1 MCAAALVAAALIAGT
16 LGAAAQTRDEQ
27 DGGAQGGGTQAG
39 RLLLG
44 PAAAYGFGV
53 PLWMVRGAGTVNGLP
68 AGGTG
73 TSTAN
78 AAALEGLMLWD
89 GPFGPDLSLQA
100 GLGLR
105 YTTENFRSGAYAGD
119 LTIDPASG
127 AVVPALSETRALLR
141 VASLSAELRAE
152 LPLTEGVSLSAGL
165 WGEFRLASSAEYTI
179 RRLSPLPVGFAPFD
193 SAVVPP
199 AGAQEAHAA
208 RLGPAISLARAF
220 PLSRGLL
227 LRPEMDLRV
236 DAGALFDGLGPR
248 SASIGLRAA
257 LLFDLSAAPDTAR
270 PDTAR
275 PPTAPPDTVRR
286 DTVRGDT
293 AQRIARDTIP
303 AAPVVPALSAA
314 IDLCALGPDG
324 TVYQTATVHADLVR
338 NIVRIPFP
346 TSIYIDRGA
355 GLDACDSAIG
365 VGRADSFS
373 LEGTAGVD
381 PRTVAAHAIDLI
393 GGRLRAAVRDTLLLR
408 VPEGE
413 DAPFATER
421 AGWIRGYLSEAW
433 GVDSARVRIVTVGG
447 GDGSGAEGSNTD
459 RSGNDRSGSDR
470 SDDPRAGERPRRLG
484 VAFAGARASAPL
496 VLEWRS
502 LAYTLPKLD
511 IRPEIHA
518 AAGVLNWA
526 IAVRQGTQVVTEYS
540 SGHGPEESSG
550 TLYIPEA
557 RTGRP
562 LEPLVAELA
571 ARDSAG
577 ATVLV
582 YDTLRLAFDS
592 PRPTE
597 WGDSAVPE
605 RERRI
610 YHLRITGRGNGA
622 VAEAVR
628 DLTAT
633 LRPGDRVTTRGP
645 RADRICDAIRMAAP
659 AKARTVTFRTDDA
672 YDRTPIHSAAERAF
686 AGWDAVVIE
695 RAAAR
700 TASNDKR

>member
-1 MCAAALVAAALIAGT
+1 MCAVALTLAALIAGT
-16 LGAAAQTRDEQ
+16 RGAAAQTRD
-27 DGGAQGGGTQAG
+27 GGEQGGQTIQAG
-39 RLLLG
+39 RVLLG
-44 PAAAYGFGV
+44 PAVGYGFGV

-73 TSTAN
+73 TSAAN
-78 AAALEGLMLWD
+78 AAALEGVLLWD
-89 GPFGPDLSLQA
+89 GPFGPDLPLQA

-119 LTIDPASG
+119 RAIDPASG
-127 AVVPALSETRALLR
+127 AVAPTLSETRALLR
-141 VASLSAELRAE
+141 ATSLAAELRAE
-152 LPLTEGVSLSAGL
+152 LPLTEGLSLSAGL

-199 AGAQEAHAA
+199 AGTEEAHAA
-208 RLGPAISLARAF
+208 RLGPAVSLSRAF

-227 LRPEMDLRV
+227 LRPELDLRV
-236 DAGALFDGLGPR
+236 DAGALLDGLGPR

-275 PPTAPPDTVRR
+275 PPTAPRDTVRR

-293 AQRIARDTIP
+293 TQPIARDTIP

-355 GLDACDSAIG
+355 GLDACDSAVG

-373 LEGTAGVD
+373 LEGTAGAD

-393 GGRLRAAVRDTLLLR
+393 GGRLRTSPRDTLLLR
-408 VPEGE
+408 VPEGD

-447 GDGSGAEGSNTD
+447 GDGSGTD
-459 RSGNDRSGSDR
+459 RSGTDRSGTDR

-484 VAFAGARASAPL
+484 VAFAGMKTPAPL
-496 VLEWRS
+496 ALEWRS
-502 LAYTLPKLD
+502 LAYTLPRLD

-518 AAGVLNWA
+518 TAGVLNWA
-526 IAVRQGTQVVTEYS
+526 IAVRQGTQIVTEYS
-540 SGHGPEESSG
+540 SSHGPEESSG

-597 WGDSAVPE
+597 RGDSAVPD

-628 DLTAT
+628 DLTAA

-645 RADRICDAIRMAAP
+645 RADRICDAIRTSAP
-659 AKARTVTFRTDDA
+659 AKARTVTFRTDDS
-672 YDRTPIHSAAERAF
+672 YDRAPIHSAAERAL

>member
-1 MCAAALVAAALIAGT
+1 MCAVALVAAALIAGT
-16 LGAAAQTRDEQ
+16 LGAAAQT
-27 DGGAQGGGTQAG
+27 QGERG

-44 PAAAYGFGV
+44 PAVAYGFGV

-73 TSTAN
+73 TSAAN

-89 GPFGPDLSLQA
+89 GPFGPNLPLQA

-119 LTIDPASG
+119 RAIDPASG
-127 AVVPALSETRALLR
+127 AVVPRLSETRALLR
-141 VASLSAELRAE
+141 ATSLAAELRAV
-152 LPLTEGVSLSAGL
+152 LPLSEGLDLSVGL

-193 SAVVPP
+193 SVVVPP
-199 AGAQEAHAA
+199 AGTQEAHAA
-208 RLGPAISLARAF
+208 RLGPAASLSRAF

-227 LRPEMDLRV
+227 LRPEVDLRI
-236 DAGALFDGLGPR
+236 DLGALADGLGLR

-257 LLFDLSAAPDTAR
+257 LLFDLSAGPDTAR
-270 PDTAR
+270 PTTAPPDTTPRDTAR
-275 PPTAPPDTVRR
+275 PP
-286 DTVRGDT
+286 
-293 AQRIARDTIP
+293 IARDTSTTRTDTLAARDTVP
-303 AAPVVPALSAA
+303 APVQPALSAA

-324 TVYQTATVHADLVR
+324 AVFQTATVHADLVR

-355 GLDACDSAIG
+355 GLDACDSVIG

-393 GGRLRAAVRDTLLLR
+393 GGRLRAASRDTLLLR
-408 VPEGE
+408 VPEGD

-421 AGWIRGYLSEAW
+421 ARWIREYLAEAW
-433 GVDSARVRIVTVGG
+433 GVDSARVRIATAGR
-447 GDGSGAEGSNTD
+447 GDGSGTD
-459 RSGNDRSGSDR
+459 RSGTDR

-484 VAFAGARASAPL
+484 VAFAGMKAPAPL
-496 VLEWRS
+496 ALEWRS

-518 AAGVLNWA
+518 TAGVLNWA
-526 IAVRQGTQVVTEYS
+526 IAVRQGTQIVTEYS
-540 SGHGPEESSG
+540 SSHGPEESSG

-562 LEPLVAELA
+562 LAPLIAELA

-577 ATVLV
+577 ATVVV

-592 PRPTE
+592 PRPAQG
-597 WGDSAVPE
+597 GDSAVPD

-610 YHLRITGRGNGA
+610 HHLRITGRGNGA
-622 VAEAVR
+622 MAEATR
-628 DLTAT
+628 DLTAA
-633 LRPGDRVTTRGP
+633 LRLGDRVTTRGP
-645 RADRICDAIRMAAP
+645 RADRICDAIRTGAP
-659 AKARTVTFRTDDA
+659 AKARTVTFRTDDSYA
-672 YDRTPIHSAAERAF
+672 RAPIHSAVERAF
-686 AGWDAVVIE
+686 SGWDMVVIE
-695 RAAAR
+695 RVASR